1 MGNQQWTTQRHCKYT
16 LGKTEG
22 EIKNRQSR
30 DKPRK
35 LLITPFGKDK
45 ENFVFV

>member
-1 MGNQQWTTQRHCKYT
+1 M

-45 ENFVFV
+45 ENFVFA